1 MKTVFTL
8 SAVIELGAGLAFV
21 CCPSAA
27 AALLVGTELQAPAAL
42 TVARIGGAALVSLS
56 IACWLAR
63 ADVQS
68 CAARGIIAAMLF
80 YNIAAVSFIAFA
92 GLGYGL
98 YGILLW
104 PGVLLHTIMAVWCLV
119 CVLRPSLP
127 PFTNEASS

>member
-1 MKTVFTL
+1 MKTLLTL

-27 AALLVGTELQAPAAL
+27 TSLLVGIELEAPAAL
-42 TVARIGGAALVSLS
+42 TMARIGGAALISLS
-56 IACWLAR
+56 IAAWLAC

-68 CAARGIIAAMLF
+68 PAAKGIVAAMLF
-80 YNIAAVSFIAFA
+80 YNIAAVTFIALA

-98 YGILLW
+98 NGVLLW

-119 CVLRPSLP
+119 FAKQLLAINTGR
-127 PFTNEASS
+127 ASD